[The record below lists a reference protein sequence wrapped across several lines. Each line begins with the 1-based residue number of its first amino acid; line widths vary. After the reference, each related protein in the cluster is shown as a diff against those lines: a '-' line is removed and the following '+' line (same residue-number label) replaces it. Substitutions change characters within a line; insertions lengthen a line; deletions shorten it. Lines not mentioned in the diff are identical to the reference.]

1 MKPRVRGFIY
11 GVAGNAGMGVWA
23 QKPLFTNQIQW
34 IFSISI
40 IFGHRQSFLKN
51 CSPWPVPF
59 WAHQRFLQEKIQ
71 LSLESRENILSKH
84 AACAQ
89 SRFLVIEPLYLY
101 FKLLL
106 LCPNSGNPWG
116 TFPKNLFLCPNA
128 QAERPSYL
136 YKFKERSR
144 GKVDRSRDRSREV
157 ATGRKI
163 ATSPWKYRNNSV
175 QYISGFETPT
185 TAGITDNEQISN
197 TRRKR

>member
-1 MKPRVRGFIY
+1 MVLPATPAWG
-11 GVAGNAGMGVWA
+11 
-23 QKPLFTNQIQW
+23 
-34 IFSISI
+34 
-40 IFGHRQSFLKN
+40 FGHRSPCSQIRYNGFSPFPSFLGTDRVFLRIVP
-51 CSPWPVPF
+51 PWPVPF